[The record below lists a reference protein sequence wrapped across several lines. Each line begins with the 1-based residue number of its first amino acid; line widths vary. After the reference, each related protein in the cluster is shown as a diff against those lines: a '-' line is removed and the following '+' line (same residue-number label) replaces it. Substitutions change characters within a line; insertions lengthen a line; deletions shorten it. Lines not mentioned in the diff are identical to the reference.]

1 MLIDEV
7 KISISSASVLRD
19 FLVGIGKSSSDKV
32 IASSLLITTGGVCSI
47 VWPCPF
53 CCSNS
58 LFRTADLA
66 FGVFSEN
73 DEKSTSVIRNQ
84 YLRYRKYTGYI

>member
-1 MLIDEV
+1 MKLMHHHKYLLVIIIIINNNYTYSLSEMLIDEV

-32 IASSLLITTGGVCSI
+32 IASSLLITTGGVCNV

-53 CCSNS
+53 CCSS
-58 LFRTADLA
+58 C
-66 FGVFSEN
+66 
-73 DEKSTSVIRNQ
+73 Q
-84 YLRYRKYTGYI
+84 Q